1 MQTGAAYRLICD
13 SFSEPGSLL
22 LTVTDDAGRVVGEA
36 SLTLGQTW
44 HLRSF
49 HYPVLDATVGAAL
62 CHGIVQAL
70 RVNLVRHF
78 TAHVDRLAR
87 EYMASV
93 GLALTTVSVAA
104 LLDRQRRISPE
115 GYRLVTQGHGL
126 DEVELPYPG
135 ELLTAPFEAP
145 ALAG

>member
-22 LTVTDDAGRVVGEA
+22 LTVIDDAGRVVGEA
-36 SLTLGQTW
+36 GLTLGAMWQ
-44 HLRSF
+44 LRSF
-49 HYPVLDATVGAAL
+49 HHPARNATVAAAL
-62 CHGIVQAL
+62 CYGVVQAL

-78 TAHVDRLAR
+78 TATVDRPAR
-87 EYMASV
+87 EYLASV
-93 GLALTTVSVAA
+93 GLAPTTVSVPA

-126 DEVELPYPG
+126 DGVELPYPG
-135 ELLTAPFEAP
+135 ELLTLPAEAP